1 VGRQIELP
9 LTGRR
14 IPIVADEHVDPTFGS
29 GAVKVTPAHDPN
41 DFEIGRR
48 HGLPSLTVL
57 DERGIVTVHGPF
69 QGLDR
74 FEARPAV
81 VAALREEGRII
92 AEKRPY
98 LHAVGHC
105 QRCNTTVEPRLS
117 MQWFVRVEPLAKAAG
132 DAVRDGRVTVHPKDM
147 EARYFAWV
155 DNMHDWCISRQL
167 WWGHRIPVWYG
178 PDGEIVCVG
187 PDEEVPAGDGWT
199 QDPDVLDTWFSSAL
213 WPFST
218 LGWPDDSAELERF
231 YPTSVLVTGYDILF
245 FWVARMMMFGL
256 YAMNDR
262 GPDGAVPFRTVALH
276 GMVRDQFGRK
286 MSKSLGNV
294 VDPLDW
300 MDRFGADATRFTLA
314 RGANP
319 GADVPTSEEWV
330 QGSRN
335 FCNKLWNV
343 TRFALLNGARVGEL
357 PPLSELSIPDRW
369 ILSRLSAVVEGV
381 DTMYEDFELGKAAEA
396 LYHFAWDEVCDW
408 YVELAKTTL
417 ASGGSTARAT
427 QLVLG
432 RVLDHLLRLLHPL
445 MPFVTEQLW
454 TALVVGSAGGSVA
467 GAGQAPV
474 DATASLVV
482 APWPSAEPTHWDP
495 EAEARIAA
503 VQEVVTEIRRFR
515 AEQGLPPGRRVPAKI
530 EYVAEATDGV
540 VEHEAHICALA
551 RLDAAGEGFVP
562 TASLT
567 VKGVNVGVDLHGV
580 IDVAAERAR
589 LEKDLAAARKDRDT
603 ALAKLANRDF
613 TAKAPEQVVSKVRVR
628 AAAAEADIGRLEAHL
643 AALAT

>member
-1 VGRQIELP
+1 
-9 LTGRR
+9 
-14 IPIVADEHVDPTFGS
+14 
-29 GAVKVTPAHDPN
+29 
-41 DFEIGRR
+41 
-48 HGLPSLTVL
+48 
-57 DERGIVTVHGPF
+57 
-69 QGLDR
+69 
-74 FEARPAV
+74 
-81 VAALREEGRII
+81 
-92 AEKRPY
+92 
-98 LHAVGHC
+98 
-105 QRCNTTVEPRLS
+105 
-117 MQWFVRVEPLAKAAG
+117 
-132 DAVRDGRVTVHPKDM
+132 
-147 EARYFAWV
+147 
-155 DNMHDWCISRQL
+155 
-167 WWGHRIPVWYG
+167 
-178 PDGEIVCVG
+178 
-187 PDEEVPAGDGWT
+187 
-199 QDPDVLDTWFSSAL
+199 
-213 WPFST
+213 
-218 LGWPDDSAELERF
+218 
-231 YPTSVLVTGYDILF
+231 
-245 FWVARMMMFGL
+245 
-256 YAMNDR
+256 
-262 GPDGAVPFRTVALH
+262 
-276 GMVRDQFGRK
+276 MVRDQFGRK

-369 ILSRLSAVVEGV
+369 ILSRLSAVVDDV
-381 DTMYEDFELGKAAEA
+381 DTMYEDFELGRAAEA
-396 LYHFAWDEVCDW
+396 LYHFAWDDVCDW

-417 ASGGSTARAT
+417 ASGGSAARAT

-445 MPFVTEQLW
+445 MPFVTEELW
-454 TALVVGSAGGSVA
+454 TALVVAESTGGSVA

-495 EAEARIAA
+495 AAEARIAA
-503 VQEVVTEIRRFR
+503 VREVVTEIRRFR

-540 VEHEAHICALA
+540 VEHEAHIRALA

-567 VKGVNVGVDLHGV
+567 IKGASVEVDLHGV

-613 TAKAPEQVVSKVRVR
+613 TAKAPEQVVSKVRGR

>member
-1 VGRQIELP
+1 
-9 LTGRR
+9 
-14 IPIVADEHVDPTFGS
+14 
-29 GAVKVTPAHDPN
+29 
-41 DFEIGRR
+41 
-48 HGLPSLTVL
+48 
-57 DERGIVTVHGPF
+57 
-69 QGLDR
+69 
-74 FEARPAV
+74 
-81 VAALREEGRII
+81 
-92 AEKRPY
+92 
-98 LHAVGHC
+98 
-105 QRCNTTVEPRLS
+105 
-117 MQWFVRVEPLAKAAG
+117 
-132 DAVRDGRVTVHPKDM
+132 VTVHPKDL

-155 DNMHDWCISRQL
+155 DTMHDWCISRQL

-187 PDEEVPAGDGWT
+187 PDEEAPAGNGWT

-262 GPDGAVPFRTVALH
+262 GPDGSVPFRTVALH

-343 TRFALLNGARVGEL
+343 TRFALWNGARVGEL
-357 PPLSELSIPDRW
+357 PPLSG
-369 ILSRLSAVVEGV
+369 AGV
-381 DTMYEDFELGKAAEA
+381 DPRPVDPVSARRWWPRSTDVRGLRAWQGCRGA
-396 LYHFAWDEVCDW
+396 LHHFAWDEVCDW
-408 YVELAKTTL
+408 YVELAKTSL
-417 ASGGSTARAT
+417 AAGGSAARTT

-432 RVLDHLLRLLHPL
+432 RVLDDLFRLLHPL
-445 MPFVTEQLW
+445 VPFLTEELW
-454 TALVVGSAGGSVA
+454 TALVVAEPTGGSVA

-474 DATASLVV
+474 DATPSLVV
-482 APWPSAEPTHWDP
+482 APWPSAEPTHRDP
-495 EAEARIAA
+495 AAEARIAA
-503 VQEVVTEIRRFR
+503 
-515 AEQGLPPGRRVPAKI
+515 
-530 EYVAEATDGV
+530 
-540 VEHEAHICALA
+540 A
-551 RLDAAGEGFVP
+551 R
-562 TASLT
+562 
-567 VKGVNVGVDLHGV
+567 
-580 IDVAAERAR
+580 ERW
-589 LEKDLAAARKDRDT
+589 
-603 ALAKLANRDF
+603 
-613 TAKAPEQVVSKVRVR
+613 
-628 AAAAEADIGRLEAHL
+628 
-643 AALAT
+643 